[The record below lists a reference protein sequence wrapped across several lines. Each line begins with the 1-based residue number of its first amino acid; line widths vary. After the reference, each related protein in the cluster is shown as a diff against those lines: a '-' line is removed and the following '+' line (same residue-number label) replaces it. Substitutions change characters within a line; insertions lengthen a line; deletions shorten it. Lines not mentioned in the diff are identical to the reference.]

1 MERRDGDRE
10 VPPAAVLLSQ
20 LRAARGLRPSDA
32 ERMVGLAS
40 YREYE
45 KGRRP
50 LTAESLRQII
60 ADLGLTREETTALAG
75 AAHLPPPP
83 MACDDVPGS
92 LPGLVDYV
100 RSKLTPTYVSGPAGE
115 IVVSNEAA
123 GVWVSPL
130 VGPDHPGGVT
140 HNAIVMQLAEHHRHM
155 IPESRVTAHLESLM
169 ASYKAVM
176 LRHWDHEGCRPKF
189 DAVVEYLSGVSE
201 LWRER
206 WPVIPARER
215 RTGAGT
221 YVMAAVWDDDPRHP
235 WHDPD
240 HVQHYY
246 VHTMVADPFL
256 AAARTDFQVVDI
268 VPVPVEGGAPMQV
281 TGRYGGS
288 WWLPRTGPHADRR
301 ARDAASAVRARPV
314 RRRR

>member
-1 MERRDGDRE
+1 MDRPDGRRE
-10 VPPAAVLLSQ
+10 LPPAAVLLSQ
-20 LRAARGLRPSDA
+20 LRASRGLRPSDA
-32 ERMVGLAS
+32 ERTIGLAS

-75 AAHLPPPP
+75 AARLPPPP
-83 MACDDVPGS
+83 MACGDVPAS

-100 RSKLTPTYVSGPAGE
+100 RAKVTPTYVSGPSGE
-115 IVVSNEAA
+115 IVVSNDAA
-123 GVWVSPL
+123 GTWVSPL

-140 HNAIVMQLAEHHRHM
+140 HNAIVMQLTEHRRHV
-155 IPESRVTAHLESLM
+155 IPASRVRPHLEAVM

-176 LRHWDHEGCRPKF
+176 LRHWDHAECRPKF
-189 DAVVEYLSGVSE
+189 DAVVEYLSDFHP

-221 YVMAAVWDDDPRHP
+221 YVMAALWDKDPDHP

-240 HVQHYY
+240 HVQHYR

-268 VPVPVEGGAPMQV
+268 VPVPAEGGDPMQV
-281 TGRYGGS
+281 TGRFGGS
-288 WWLPRTGPHADRR
+288 WWLPTTGARADRR
-301 ARDAASAVRARPV
+301 ASDAASAVRL
-314 RRRR
+314 RRRPRR